1 MDTLIHKTLFF
12 AKVSSVTT
20 LLLSELL
27 VGCSGNEVYRMSL
40 EEGRFLNPYSTG
52 LNDVTS
58 LVTSDD
64 HYLVSIGG
72 SNGIVECWDP
82 RARSCIG
89 KCLPTRFRAQVIM
102 SF

>member
-1 MDTLIHKTLFF
+1 MVLTIKF
-12 AKVSSVTT
+12 
-20 LLLSELL
+20 SELL
-27 VGCSGNEVYRMSL
+27 IGCSGNEVYRMSL

-89 KCLPTRFRAQVIM
+89 KCQPTHFYSCNRALKIIFFRIRTN
-102 SF
+102 SKRR

>member
-1 MDTLIHKTLFF
+1 
-12 AKVSSVTT
+12 
-20 LLLSELL
+20 
-27 VGCSGNEVYRMSL
+27 MSL

-58 LVTSDD
+58 VVTSDD

-89 KCLPTRFRAQVIM
+89 KL
-102 SF
+102 

>member
-1 MDTLIHKTLFF
+1 
-12 AKVSSVTT
+12 
-20 LLLSELL
+20 
-27 VGCSGNEVYRMSL
+27 MSL

-89 KCLPTRFRAQVIM
+89 KYLRIYPGLVIQPYLKDLYKRQKM
-102 SF
+102 IMEMFEQFQK

>member
-1 MDTLIHKTLFF
+1 MNTLI
-12 AKVSSVTT
+12 S
-20 LLLSELL
+20 SELL
-27 VGCSGNEVYRMSL
+27 IGCSGNEVYRMSL

-89 KCLPTRFRAQVIM
+89 KCLCVLPGLVIEPY
-102 SF
+102 F